1 MEARGLLAFDDDR
14 RCLSGSL
21 PVPVPTEGPAA
32 EAASGSSKPFSSAH
46 RHLSRKNGLSKLCQS
61 RIALS
66 EDRWSSYCLSS
77 LAAQNICT
85 SKLRCPVAPELVDA
99 AGSLGSASCCSLLRG
114 LSAGGTAP
122 PFPAPVCNPNKAVF
136 TVDAKT
142 TEILVANDKACSLL
156 GYSSQDLIGQKLAQF
171 FLKSDSAVVEALSQ
185 EHVEADGHAAVVF
198 STVVDIVSRSGEK
211 VPVSVWMKRVRQER
225 GLCCVV
231 VLEPVERV
239 SAWVAFQSDV
249 SVSIPW
255 PRTPVLPSART
266 SASALHGLAEKSRVG
281 RCLGVC
287 RWRPSL
293 CALGQGTQCPCLSC
307 PLREV
312 GGGAVPAQE
321 MVAGS
326 TWVYCYE
333 KELLLR
339 PGLPECAQRVR
350 KSEAEAR
357 LAQEEVFL
365 RKPLWVPLELLPHM
379 RRVLLLA
386 HRQLQAQVHRAL
398 VATLTGAV
406 FLQGTIT
413 ACDSLFAHLHGFAS
427 GEDVVGQ
434 HLTDLIPSVQLPPP
448 GQPVPKSLQIQRS
461 VGRARDG
468 TTFPLSLKLKAK
480 LSDQEVASSKEAPE
494 LDYWASVWVFCTISG
509 LVTLLPDG
517 TIYGINHSFALT
529 LFGYG
534 RTELLGKNIT
544 FLIPGFYHYMDLACD
559 SSSQLPDLA
568 DCLDIHSESRPGQMS
583 WDPGSGAQDL
593 KVNVVRASDHL
604 LPQDET
610 LKLARS
616 QGIAPA
622 QTRQEVGAWLPSSS
636 SEPSPGV
643 DSVPEGSPPAHGEQ
657 SSSTDQQSV
666 PEGSPPAHREQLSP
680 RDQQSVSEG
689 SPPTH
694 REQLSPRDQQSV
706 PEGSPPAHREQLSP
720 MDQQSV
726 PEGSPPAHREQLSPR
741 DQQSVPEGS
750 PPAHREHLS
759 PMDQQSVPEENP
771 SAYGEQLSPMD
782 QQSVTEGSPP
792 AHGEHL
798 SSMDQQSV
806 TEGSPPAHGEQSSPM
821 DQQSVTEG
829 SPPAHGEQSS
839 PMDQQNVT
847 EGSPPTH
854 GEQSSS
860 VDQQSVPEGS
870 PPAHG
875 EQSLPENQQSTSKES
890 SVTHGESSLLQDQQ
904 DAPEGSPPAQ
914 DDQSLFIDQE
924 RAALGKEEPAATED
938 PRQGPLGESRS
949 EPVDTNSWASCG
961 GSEPPGPAEDRDSG
975 LSLEAQQELIGVL
988 SPSPWTDPARLQPQT
1003 AGQLATGGLLMH
1015 CPLYSSKWALR
1026 QLAPSPSGRA
1036 SISLGTPTLD
1046 EPWLGAQDNRE
1057 ELQTCLTKERLS
1069 KLSCTGPLGLSCH
1082 EQVPAEHP
1090 PSAPMSFCDLGG
1102 RDLHSSHLGSSSAC
1116 YALATDLPGV
1126 LEVVEAQEAQEAQEA
1141 DVNSYSWNLKEL
1153 FLSDLAE
1160 RASSSC
1166 SCATSELSE
1175 TPSPVVV
1182 GSDEEVGHL
1191 HRQRPD
1197 ILGDRE
1203 LLLLAG
1209 TYFDPGDGLQFQESP
1224 LGHDQTE
1231 LSEIC
1236 LVSPEHHKAHDMES
1250 PDYILPTLDVSPE
1263 HTCPSAEDPR
1273 LSAQVTSTP
1282 VAPRAASLQQQ
1293 IQEGTYSGSCY
1304 HRDGLRLSI
1313 QFEVKRVE
1321 LQGSATLF
1329 CCWLVKNLLQSHRNS
1344 ATRTRLLLASLPS
1357 SSHSMSE
1364 LPGPSL
1370 GEMLR
1375 AKPWFEESPT
1385 PVELAELAACE
1396 GEYSH
1401 KYSTLSPIGSGAFGF
1416 VWTAVDK
1423 AQNKEVVVK
1432 FIKKEKI
1439 LEDCWVED
1447 PKLGK
1452 VTLEIAI
1459 LSRVEHANIIK
1470 VLDVF
1475 ENQGFFQ
1482 LVMEKH
1488 GSGLDLF
1495 AFIDC
1500 HPSLDEPLASYIFR
1514 QLVSAVGYL
1523 RSKGIVHRDIKD
1535 ENIVIAEDFTIK
1547 LIDFGSAAY
1556 LERGKLF
1563 YTFCGTIEYC
1573 APEVLMGNPYRG
1585 PELEMWSL
1593 GVTLYTLIF
1602 EENPFC
1608 EVEETMEAAI
1618 HPPRPVSQALM
1629 SLVSGLLQPAP
1640 EQRTTLEKLVTDP
1653 WVTQPV
1659 NLAAYTW
1666 EEVCRISQPGES
1678 LLGVGRCPGYL
1689 ARGSPLLLA
1698 FLDTCQASQ
1707 LPGRKEWVLCQRPLD
1722 VTRVQGMAVALRE
1735 GKCPGEPLAGAVGAR
1750 A

>member
-239 SAWVAFQSDV
+239 SAWVAFQSD
-249 SVSIPW
+249 
-255 PRTPVLPSART
+255 
-266 SASALHGLAEKSRVG
+266 
-281 RCLGVC
+281 
-287 RWRPSL
+287 
-293 CALGQGTQCPCLSC
+293 
-307 PLREV
+307 
-312 GGGAVPAQE
+312 
-321 MVAGS
+321 
-326 TWVYCYE
+326 
-333 KELLLR
+333 
-339 PGLPECAQRVR
+339 
-350 KSEAEAR
+350 
-357 LAQEEVFL
+357 
-365 RKPLWVPLELLPHM
+365 
-379 RRVLLLA
+379 
-386 HRQLQAQVHRAL
+386 
-398 VATLTGAV
+398 
-406 FLQGTIT
+406 GTIT

-680 RDQQSVSEG
+680 RDQQSVPEG

-798 SSMDQQSV
+798 SSMDQQSVTEGSPPAHGEQSSPMDQQSV

-1666 EEVCRISQPGES
+1666 EEVCRISQPES
-1678 LLGVGRCPGYL
+1678 NLLSTASLELGNRSLSDVPR
-1689 ARGSPLLLA
+1689 ARGLCRLPTPSESPSGQ
-1698 FLDTCQASQ
+1698 CC
-1707 LPGRKEWVLCQRPLD
+1707 LCPED
-1722 VTRVQGMAVALRE
+1722 
-1735 GKCPGEPLAGAVGAR
+1735 PSPPVG
-1750 A
+1750 